1 MGWQSINVTYVN
13 PAKKLINQ
21 GKLKEAEE
29 LLLWGFK
36 ETNDGWVAYHLG
48 EVYLKMDETNKALE
62 YFEIAEEKMPKPS
75 YKKRAREGKK
85 RALQTLK
92 GEKAPPSWITIN
104 QVYIYP
110 SQRMSDPHEALK
122 LLEKGYQ
129 ETQDGWVAFH
139 MAERY
144 REIGETKQA
153 EKFYGIALERL
164 PLPQYKAL
172 AQKQLRLLQ
181 IPMMKKE
188 DLTPSIFI
196 KEVIGPTELSP
207 DVTSFNV
214 EVKIQNNNPKSTIL
228 KIWFNAL
235 WANGKMGETPLFR
248 AKGGEQ
254 SKMLLLPTPSEEGD
268 YNLELHLLDQEGIL
282 IEDQF
287 VQVPIEVK
295 LSGVKKLIKWGK
307 MLGLLFLPKI

>member
-1 MGWQSINVTYVN
+1 MGEIYY
-13 PAKKLINQ
+13 KL
-21 GKLKEAEE
+21 GD
-29 LLLWGFK
+29 
-36 ETNDGWVAYHLG
+36 TD
-48 EVYLKMDETNKALE
+48 KALK

-75 YKKRAREGKK
+75 FKQRAREGKK
-85 RALQTLK
+85 RTLQRMK
-92 GEKAPPSWITIN
+92 NEKPLPSWITIN

-110 SQRMSDPHEALK
+110 SRMMTDSQEALK

-144 REIGETKQA
+144 REIGKTKQA
-153 EKFYGIALERL
+153 EKFYSIASERL

-172 AQKQLRLLQ
+172 AQRQLKQLRIL
-181 IPMMKKE
+181 PKKE
-188 DLTPSIFI
+188 ALTPSVFI

-214 EVKIQNNNPKSTIL
+214 EVKIQNNQKSTIL

-235 WANGKMGETPLFR
+235 WVNGKMGETPLFR
-248 AKGGEQ
+248 IKQGEQ
-254 SKMLLLPTPSEEGD
+254 IKTLLLPTPLEEGK
-268 YNLELHLLDQEGIL
+268 YNLELHLLDEEGIL

-287 VQVPIEVK
+287 IQVPIEVK

-307 MLGLLFLPKI
+307 QLGLLFLPKI